1 METTTKLFHFRACAR
16 TSLQKVE
23 CEVNCIRIHVC
34 IVCVSPITERE
45 IMQRFL
51 HHEFFPLINLPT
63 WSVVVIHCN
72 RITTSCF
79 RLPIDKQTT
88 NCSTLANR
96 ITIKRNVTFFFSIT
110 IKRHVAINHQ
120 YRRKAI
126 ALSSSLIA
134 KSFRYKSKFTF
145 VSTKISSSLWAGEKY
160 SRAKPED
167 HKDTS
172 KRVRKRWYATNAWC
186 LSSIGRRDIFIS
198 RGTLPA
204 NRSFFNRNVSWVT
217 RF

>member
-1 METTTKLFHFRACAR
+1 METTTKLFHFSACAR

-145 VSTKISSSLWAGEKY
+145 VSTKISSSEREKNIPGQN
-160 SRAKPED
+160 RKTI
-167 HKDTS
+167 KI
-172 KRVRKRWYATNAWC
+172 RVSEYENVGTRRTRDVYRRLAVEISLLAEERSPPTV
-186 LSSIGRRDIFIS
+186 LSSTVTC
-198 RGTLPA
+198 RG
-204 NRSFFNRNVSWVT
+204 
-217 RF
+217 